1 MPCSPLVLIRVH
13 TRHVTGTVLFL
24 QQAQFRLAD
33 VASGT
38 ELQQQQQQQSAQRW
52 STAWYKGRVWGKTHT
67 STGTQYTGM

>member
-1 MPCSPLVLIRVH
+1 MYTCLM
-13 TRHVTGTVLFL
+13 TGTVLFL

-38 ELQQQQQQQSAQRW
+38 EHQQQQQQQPQSAQRW

-67 STGTQYTGM
+67 STGTQYTGK